1 MGGLLMS
8 SAQPAASAD
17 HLVTTKHNKHAPLL
31 KLKPTHFERP
41 LFCSGNQDHQ
51 FDSGPG
57 RQTKLHHHQQAIQCA
72 VLHFVHFLSSF
83 PNFPSNLF
91 LTLVILDSKHEKII
105 LVTTKILSKKGVK
118 TFVKEFVKFLWK
130 KKLSNEFIKK
140 NWSKLLSK
148 KFSKN
153 LSKKSLNLK
162 EPLPSNTE

>member
-57 RQTKLHHHQQAIQCA
+57 RQTKLHQQQQAIQCA
-72 VLHFVHFLSSF
+72 ELRFVHFLSNIKTLTF
-83 PNFPSNLF
+83 KCFALFSNQ
-91 LTLVILDSKHEKII
+91 IRA
-105 LVTTKILSKKGVK
+105 
-118 TFVKEFVKFLWK
+118 
-130 KKLSNEFIKK
+130 
-140 NWSKLLSK
+140 
-148 KFSKN
+148 
-153 LSKKSLNLK
+153 
-162 EPLPSNTE
+162 

>member
-72 VLHFVHFLSSF
+72 VLRFVHFLSS
-83 PNFPSNLF
+83 
-91 LTLVILDSKHEKII
+91 
-105 LVTTKILSKKGVK
+105 VK
-118 TFVKEFVKFLWK
+118 TFISIFL
-130 KKLSNEFIKK
+130 SFA
-140 NWSKLLSK
+140 
-148 KFSKN
+148 
-153 LSKKSLNLK
+153 
-162 EPLPSNTE
+162 